1 MTQLVDGF
9 ARSKPHGYRVV
20 GWKLISLWVEQHQI
34 KSHTTIKRPKQ
45 LIIFFDLAAF
55 TLHAT
60 AIYSKA
66 YPSAMGG
73 VWRGATA
80 QSGRNMGTPV
90 HQLET
95 TKHRTTKNVA
105 GGRDAVCQ
113 SRRQDGIDRG
123 CDSGG
128 RRRGGGVLV
137 KRVVMVEGET
147 SSAMVTRCIFACVV

>member
-1 MTQLVDGF
+1 
-9 ARSKPHGYRVV
+9 
-20 GWKLISLWVEQHQI
+20 
-34 KSHTTIKRPKQ
+34 
-45 LIIFFDLAAF
+45 
-55 TLHAT
+55 
-60 AIYSKA
+60 
-66 YPSAMGG
+66 MGG

-80 QSGRNMGTPV
+80 QSRRNGHSPV

-137 KRVVMVEGET
+137 KRVVMVEGEI
-147 SSAMVTRCIFACVV
+147 SSHGDEMYFCVRCVMMLCVDDGVRLF